1 MFAPSWRRFVWLIL
15 EQPADPGVEWLLRLS
30 GSTYHRPPAN
40 QRGCC
45 LQEVE
50 HVEMFRCQWFSVSEF

>member
-1 MFAPSWRRFVWLIL
+1 MWLIL